1 MIWVLSAFGAADNR
15 RRKNA
20 QIYIKQTKTR
30 AKLVAF

>member
-20 QIYIKQTKTR
+20 KIYIKQTKTR
-30 AKLVAF
+30 AKLVAL